1 MAVGPA
7 SLVLRLPWHN
17 HQAPR
22 SVKRSVPSVRSSASA
37 THFATSVS
45 ARSVFVESVRVMAL
59 SILSMVL
66 SILLSSRSAESA
78 THQPNSVTLMRPSC
92 RWFGSLL
99 VSYLRWRD
107 AVEGCGLKTSRTL
120 PASSQ
125 GGIAINREPRAG
137 GSCACCA
144 PLEEFDLV
152 VFTVG
157 IIDNEVAELIYGELA
172 AAVHVEP
179 AWVVVGV
186 HAADERRQLAL
197 ARAYALASGV
207 AAAHRRGAPVEHGLN
222 LGPVGLQQ
230 NLVAHVQ
237 LEGLVLLDVV
247 ANLRP
252 GLHKLIEPEVA
263 VAASSPD
270 QPGRCDVMNC
280 RSVILACQRG
290 KRARKR
296 RAALACGVAACERAA
311 WQRRR
316 RAHPSVSKLAMISF
330 ASASERVLPVSGRVR
345 MAISSSGV
353 MVPLESPS
361 KSRKAPRISSAS
373 CHERDT
379 LIYRG
384 C

>member
-1 MAVGPA
+1 VAVGPA

-157 IIDNEVAELIYGELA
+157 IIDHEVAELIYGELA

-179 AWVVVGV
+179 AWVMVGV

-197 ARAYALASGV
+197 ARAYAPASGV
-207 AAAHRRGAPVEHGLN
+207 VEWRRRIGGAHRLN
-222 LGPVGLQQ
+222 MAL
-230 NLVAHVQ
+230 
-237 LEGLVLLDVV
+237 
-247 ANLRP
+247 
-252 GLHKLIEPEVA
+252 
-263 VAASSPD
+263 
-270 QPGRCDVMNC
+270 
-280 RSVILACQRG
+280 ILARWG
-290 KRARKR
+290 SNKT
-296 RAALACGVAACERAA
+296 
-311 WQRRR
+311 
-316 RAHPSVSKLAMISF
+316 S
-330 ASASERVLPVSGRVR
+330 
-345 MAISSSGV
+345 
-353 MVPLESPS
+353 
-361 KSRKAPRISSAS
+361 
-373 CHERDT
+373 
-379 LIYRG
+379 
-384 C
+384 